1 MNLGDYISF
10 HVSIFIRFVM
20 DMVFSGVDW
29 EWSVLL
35 FKGITM
41 NIMHITLILVYIS
54 QWHDP

>member
-1 MNLGDYISF
+1 
-10 HVSIFIRFVM
+10 M